1 MGLGWGMKD
10 NPCKGGSLTWKKV
23 KHLLSSDGE
32 SVRLQQL
39 DEILDEEGNV
49 MLIARDVDGHN
60 TAYINGR
67 SFDVQIDR
75 QASNPPYQFKA
86 QCQGSL
92 KFACCCSAMGKC
104 TACGASTPT
113 PTTCPLS
120 MSSRKSLSF
129 KMKHQITCKA

>member
-1 MGLGWGMKD
+1 MKG
-10 NPCKGGSLTWKKV
+10 NPCKSGSITCRGV
-23 KHLLSSDGE
+23 KYLLIQLIAH

-75 QASNPPYQFKA
+75 QARNPPRQ
-86 QCQGSL
+86 
-92 KFACCCSAMGKC
+92 
-104 TACGASTPT
+104 
-113 PTTCPLS
+113 
-120 MSSRKSLSF
+120 
-129 KMKHQITCKA
+129 CKA